1 MTWVGRPRRRVDRP
15 FRPLAS
21 PRFPAIFPRMKF
33 LLAMLTF
40 AVLAAVLALGILK
53 AVTPNG
59 SPWLLIAGVLGYIVL
74 FWKIGCAEEH

>member
-1 MTWVGRPRRRVDRP
+1 
-15 FRPLAS
+15 
-21 PRFPAIFPRMKF
+21 MKF
-33 LLAMLTF
+33 LFAMLTF
-40 AVLAAVLALGILK
+40 AVMAAVLALGILK